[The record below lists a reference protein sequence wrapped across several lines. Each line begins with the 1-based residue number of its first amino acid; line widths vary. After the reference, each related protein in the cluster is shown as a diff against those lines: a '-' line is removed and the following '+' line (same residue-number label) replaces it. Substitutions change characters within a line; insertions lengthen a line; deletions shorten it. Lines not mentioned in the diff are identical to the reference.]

1 MRKKKK
7 KKKKKN
13 IFDLLRVYNSCDQG
27 QANDPLAVEKYRE
40 N

>member
-1 MRKKKK
+1 MRKKKEEEK
-7 KKKKKN
+7 KK

-27 QANDPLAVEKYRE
+27 QTNDPLAVEKYRE